1 MLYRMRMVSKV
12 VSLEEAN
19 GTYYNK
25 KGYLFTRGWETSMAK
40 CELLDRGWEPVE
52 NNTGN
57 SIFLKDRAIIYV
69 MRVEEG
75 VDYERY

>member
-1 MLYRMRMVSKV
+1 MLYRMRKVSKV
-12 VSLEEAN
+12 VDLSKAH

-40 CELLDRGWEPVE
+40 CELLERGWEPVE

-57 SIFLKDRAIIYV
+57 SIFLKDKAIIYV
-69 MRVEEG
+69 MHVEGGNDEG
-75 VDYERY
+75 H